1 MPLKILVWIIL
12 LWLTTKKGRLYMKI
26 WQLAS
31 PKNLQRSTAPDLKIN
46 EKTAKVKVT
55 KALLSEADVASYTGA
70 LKTNCP
76 LTLGRFA
83 LGQVT
88 EAGED
93 SFMKKGDRVYLAHT
107 YEDELSVSGLQTAG
121 QTVDGFY
128 RDFVVV
134 DENQA
139 YILPPSVSD
148 EAAFLIDAVA
158 LAERVVEEMDVKIGQ
173 HILVL
178 GGGLYGNVLCQILIY
193 HRAVPILVDNNQE
206 RLTRAKKSGI
216 YYTLPFDETL
226 KDSISKV
233 TGGKNADG
241 AIYLAFNNRIE
252 PSAVFNFLA
261 RDTTVAFCSLIEKP
275 LTVNLENALR
285 NNVTVK
291 GVTECREHISSA
303 INILANK
310 AVSFAEFPY
319 FTYPEEALPDK
330 IKEYA
335 DILSTGGNMPEQ
347 MDVFKFVF

>member
-1 MPLKILVWIIL
+1 
-12 LWLTTKKGRLYMKI
+12 MKI

-31 PKNLQRSTAPDLKIN
+31 SKNLQRTTAPDLKIGTT
-46 EKTAKVKVT
+46 TAKVKVT
-55 KALLSEADVASYTGA
+55 KALLSEADVATYTGA
-70 LKTNCP
+70 LKCNYP
-76 LTLGRFA
+76 LVPGRFA
-83 LGQVT
+83 IGLVT
-88 EAGED
+88 DAGEE
-93 SFMKKGDRVYLAHT
+93 SFMKKNDRVYLAST
-107 YEDELSVSGLQTAG
+107 TEDELAPDGLQVAG
-121 QTVDGFY
+121 QTTDGFF

-134 DENQA
+134 DENSA

-148 EAAFLIDAVA
+148 EAAFLIEPVA
-158 LAERVVEEMDVKIGQ
+158 LAERVVEEMNIKVGE

-193 HRAVPILVDNNQE
+193 HRAVPILVDNNPE
-206 RLTRAKKSGI
+206 RLARAKKCGI

-226 KDSISKV
+226 KDSIAKV

-261 RDTTVAFCSLIEKP
+261 RDTSVAFCSLMEKP
-275 LTVNLENALR
+275 LTVNLENALK

-291 GVTECREHISSA
+291 GVTECREYVSSA

-310 AVSFAEFPY
+310 AVTFSEFPY
-319 FTYPEEALPDK
+319 VYYSEDALSEK

-335 DILSTGGNMPEQ
+335 DVVAAGGNLPEQ

>member
-1 MPLKILVWIIL
+1 
-12 LWLTTKKGRLYMKI
+12 MKI

-31 PKNLQRSTAPDLKIN
+31 PKNLQRSTSADLKIS

-55 KALLSEADVASYTGA
+55 KALLSEADVASYAGT
-70 LKTNCP
+70 LKTKYP
-76 LTLGRFA
+76 LILGRYA

-88 EAGED
+88 EAGEA
-93 SFMKKGDRVYLAHT
+93 SFMKKGDRVYLAHSF
-107 YEDELSVSGLQTAG
+107 EDELSPDGIQTAG
-121 QTVDGFY
+121 QTVDGYY

-139 YILPPSVSD
+139 YVLPPSVSD

-158 LAERVVEEMDVKIGQ
+158 LAERVVEEMDLKIGQ

-193 HRAVPILVDNNQE
+193 HRIVPILVDNNQE
-206 RLTRAKKSGI
+206 RLSRAKKCGI

-226 KDSISKV
+226 KDNIMKV
-233 TGGKNADG
+233 TGGKFADG

-252 PSAVFNFLA
+252 PSSVFNFLA
-261 RDTTVAFCSLIEKP
+261 RDTTAIFCSLVEKP
-275 LTVNLENALR
+275 LTVNLENALK

-291 GVTECREHISSA
+291 GVTECREYVSSA

-310 AVSFAEFPY
+310 AVIFSEFPY
-319 FTYPEEALPDK
+319 FSYPEEALPEK
-330 IKEYA
+330 MKEFSE
-335 DILSTGGNMPEQ
+335 ILASNGQLPEQ
-347 MDVFKFVF
+347 LDVLRFVF